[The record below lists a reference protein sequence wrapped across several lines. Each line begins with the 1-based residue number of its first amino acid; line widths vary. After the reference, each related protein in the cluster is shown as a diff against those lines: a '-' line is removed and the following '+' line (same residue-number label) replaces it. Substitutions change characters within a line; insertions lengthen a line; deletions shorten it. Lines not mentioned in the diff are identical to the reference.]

1 MDAMIRQQA
10 LNPTQSFIVEAPAG
24 SGKTELLVQRFLSL
38 LSSGARFPEEI
49 LAITFT
55 RKAAHEM
62 RGRIITAL
70 EKAKLNDITTMQ
82 STTVELAKKVL
93 VRDAKENWQL
103 LANPNR
109 MRIQTIDA
117 LCMYLTQQMPIISG
131 LGGQAHMATHPD
143 ELYKKAVQ
151 ALLAML
157 DEESPIQ
164 DALITVFN
172 HFDNQYSTI
181 EAELMKMLKNR
192 DQWLPYVVGIHNHDQ
207 LKAQFET
214 HLQRIQSEASKN
226 VNALFPIEILK
237 ELVPLAEYADKEL
250 TTLLLTQEGTYRKQV
265 DKRLGFPA
273 DAKNDNKKIMLEILE
288 KLQDYEDLR
297 IALINLR
304 EAPPAQYTQESW
316 EFLQAL
322 ITLLPLLAAQL
333 WLIFQQHKQI
343 DFIEVSTRALQALGD
358 EECPTDLALV
368 LDYQLQHILVD
379 EFQDTSITQFR
390 LLEKLTYQ
398 WQQGDGH
405 TLFLVG
411 DPMQS
416 IYRFRQANVGLFL
429 KAKFNGIGNIHLT
442 PLQLCQNF
450 RSHPVLIDWLN
461 QTMPNIMPQSPNI
474 SLGAVPFT
482 SCQATKQQDDK
493 GSLTCLLADDAMIE
507 AAIVVDEIKALIR
520 KHPDW
525 QIAILVRAR
534 SHLAHI
540 LPLLKSENIPYH
552 ALEIEPLATQ
562 AVIQDLLAL
571 TFALLDDNN
580 KLAWLALLRSPMC
593 GLALAEIEILAT
605 FDEQQNIW
613 HLMNEPLVLELLT
626 SKGRARIERLTR
638 ALQPTMNERGRMP
651 LARFVESAWVA
662 LGAQF
667 YTLKKDRKNIDAFYQ
682 LLTDLESEYQ
692 YIDMHVIHEKISKL
706 YTDELQSSDNPIQ
719 VMTIHKAKGL
729 EFDAVFLPGLSRRSA
744 SNSPPLLRYIEQ
756 TLDEGTYWLLAPVH
770 AKTAEHDPIYQ
781 YLGRLEKHQDA
792 YETQRLLYVALTRAK
807 YQLHLFAVQDPE
819 KPSIS
824 SQSLYGLLAPSLR
837 AERSNPGELPSYTRN
852 EVQNKRIPL
861 NWQMPNPWHD
871 WLFNQPEITL
881 TENEVDTTLFTPEN
895 IMRKHV
901 GTLLHRILKYMAETG
916 NHKLDLKRA
925 KIQLLELGVSIAQ
938 IEPAIKILSQ
948 AVDGIISDSR
958 GQWILQPHQD
968 ALCEHVLHTHFKNKY
983 TRIVIDRTFI
993 FEGERWIIDYKSGQ
1007 ESDDHTAQLQAYAHV
1022 MQKMDPR
1029 PIRLA
1034 LYFPLTRNWKEL
1046 V

>member
-1 MDAMIRQQA
+1 MDSLIRQQA

-38 LSSGARFPEEI
+38 LANSCRFPEEI

-62 RGRIITAL
+62 RSRIIKAL
-70 EKAKLNDITTMQ
+70 EKAKLNDISTMQ

-93 VRDAKENWQL
+93 QRDATENWQL

-109 MRIQTIDA
+109 LRIQTIDA

-131 LGGQAHMATHPD
+131 LGGQAHMAAHPE
-143 ELYKKAVQ
+143 ELYKQ
-151 ALLAML
+151 AAQSVLTLL
-157 DEESPIQ
+157 DEEGPIQ
-164 DALITVFN
+164 HALVTLFN
-172 HFDNQYSTI
+172 HFDNQYETI
-181 EAELMKMLKNR
+181 ASELVKMLKNR
-192 DQWLPYVVGIHNHDQ
+192 DQWLPYVVGINDETI
-207 LKAQFET
+207 LRKQFET
-214 HLQRIQSEASKN
+214 HLQRIQNDAQKN
-226 VNALFPIEILK
+226 VNALIPK
-237 ELVPLAEYADKEL
+237 TVMNELLALAEYADKDL
-250 TTLLLTQEGTYRKQV
+250 STLLITQEGSYRKQV
-265 DKRLGFPA
+265 DKRIGFPA
-273 DAKNDNKKIMLEILE
+273 DAKNNHKKIMLEILE
-288 KLQDYEDLR
+288 KLQDHEDLR

-304 EAPPAQYTQESW
+304 EAPPAQYTQANW

-322 ITLLPLLAAQL
+322 ITILPILAAQL

-343 DFIEVSTRALQALGD
+343 DFVEVSTRALQALGD
-358 EECPTDLALV
+358 EDYPTDLALV

-390 LLEKLTYQ
+390 LIEKLTYH

-429 KAKFNGIGNIHLT
+429 KAKFNGIGHIQLT
-442 PLQLCQNF
+442 PLQLSQNF

-461 QTMPNIMPQSPNI
+461 RAMPNIMPKSANI
-474 SLGAVPFT
+474 SLGAIPFT
-482 SCQATKQQDDK
+482 ACFATKQNDDSGTLK
-493 GSLTCLLADDAMIE
+493 CLLADDLLSE
-507 AAIVVDEIKALIR
+507 AALVIEEIKIL
-520 KHPDW
+520 KQQHNDW
-525 QIAILVRAR
+525 QFAILVRAR
-534 SHLAHI
+534 SHLLHI
-540 LPLLKSENIPYH
+540 LPLLKSENLAYH
-552 ALEIEPLATQ
+552 ALEIEPLSTQ
-562 AVIQDLLAL
+562 AVIQDILAL
-571 TFALLDDNN
+571 TFALLDYND

-593 GLALAEIEILAT
+593 GLELAEIETLAN
-605 FDEQQNIW
+605 FDDQKSIW
-613 HLMNEPLVLELLT
+613 QLMNEPLVLEILT
-626 SKGRARIERLTR
+626 ANGRARVERLTR
-638 ALQPTMNERGRMP
+638 SLQPTIYQRARMP
-651 LARFVESAWVA
+651 LARFVESAWLA
-662 LGAQF
+662 TGAQF
-667 YTLKKDRKNIDAFYQ
+667 YTLKQDNKNLEAFFQ

-692 YIDMHVIHEKISKL
+692 HIDMHLINEHIAKL

-744 SNSPPLLRYIEQ
+744 ANSPPLLRYIEQ
-756 TLDEGTYWLLAPVH
+756 TLDTGTYWLLAPIH

-781 YLGRLEKHQDA
+781 YLGRLEKYQDV

-807 YQLHLFAVQDPE
+807 YKLYLFAVQDPE
-819 KPSIS
+819 KPNIS
-824 SQSLYGLLAPSLR
+824 SQSLYGLIAPALR
-837 AERSNPGELPSYTRN
+837 AERGYPAELPSLNRN
-852 EVQNKRIPL
+852 ELQNKRIPL

-881 TENEVDTTLFTPEN
+881 TENEVDSTLFTPEN

-901 GTLLHRILKYMAETG
+901 GTLLHRILKHMAETG
-916 NHKLDLKRA
+916 ERVLDFKRA
-925 KIQLLELGVSIAQ
+925 KIQLLELGVSSTQ
-938 IEPAIKILSQ
+938 IEPAINILSQ
-948 AVDGIISDSR
+948 AVAGILNDPR
-958 GQWILQPHQD
+958 GQWILQAHQE
-968 ALCEHVLHTHFKNKY
+968 ALCEHALHTHFKHKY

-993 FEGERWIIDYKSGQ
+993 FENERWIIDYKSGQ
-1007 ESDDHTAQLQAYAHV
+1007 ENEDHTAQLQAYAHV
-1022 MQKMDPR
+1022 MQKVDPR

-1034 LYFPLTRNWKEL
+1034 LYFPLTSTWKEL